1 MRVTRFGSTFSSGPE
16 DRARRV
22 YKCVPDLKSKL
33 TEWAP
38 FHMLM
43 LLDWLRLFKAA
54 GKKLDAGDEH
64 AAGSFANLAVLAQTP
79 EGRLHEWV
87 DANYTRVTDKAN
99 GTKLED
105 LYTAYTAMA
114 PPVHTKVLGRNHFAK
129 MLESIYPGI
138 GPHRSAD
145 TRGLYLLR

>member
-1 MRVTRFGSTFSSGPE
+1 M
-16 DRARRV
+16 
-22 YKCVPDLKSKL
+22 
-33 TEWAP
+33 
-38 FHMLM
+38 
-43 LLDWLRLFKAA
+43 FKAA

-87 DANYTRVTDKAN
+87 DANYTRVADKAN

-114 PPVHTKVLGRNHFAK
+114 PPVHTKVLGKILFAK
-129 MLESIYPGI
+129 MLELIYPGI
-138 GPHRSAD
+138 GGHRGKDGSK
-145 TRGLYLLR
+145 GIFLLR

>member
-1 MRVTRFGSTFSSGPE
+1 MHLLTVYIHKHGSGCSRRQGRSWTRETST
-16 DRARRV
+16 RR
-22 YKCVPDLKSKL
+22 
-33 TEWAP
+33 
-38 FHMLM
+38 
-43 LLDWLRLFKAA
+43 
-54 GKKLDAGDEH
+54 
-64 AAGSFANLAVLAQTP
+64 GSFANLALLAQTP

-87 DANYTRVTDKAN
+87 DANYTRVADKAN

-105 LYTAYTAMA
+105 LYAAYTAMA